1 MRFRVAD
8 SRLPTPSKHLGC
20 LSPAPVSPSAPRRH
34 LLQSVVINYS
44 NTRMDTDLA
53 QSELAAASS
62 ATMRWLRVAVHRVT
76 YPKSDVAHKR
86 WPREVTGEC

>member
-8 SRLPTPSKHLGC
+8 PGLPTPSKHLGC
-20 LSPAPVSPSAPRRH
+20 LSPVLISPSALRRH

-44 NTRMDTDLA
+44 NTRLDTDLA

-62 ATMRWLRVAVHRVT
+62 ATMRWLLVAVHRVT
-76 YPKSDVAHKR
+76 YPKSNVAHER